1 MNKSYYVYGT
11 FIEKVRYKF
20 KSKEDAIKFEKY
32 ARKECRTSFNWLFY
46 DNDSL
51 REEIETDKDECLGLY
66 DHYNQC
72 QNVAKESFHI
82 SKPIK
87 SNSTFSLVQTIT
99 DQLLLI
105 VNGTVS
111 QPILRIWH
119 ISKKDDAI
127 EEFNRITRK

>member
-1 MNKSYYVYGT
+1 MNNSYYVYGT

-87 SNSTFSLVQTIT
+87 STSLWNRLQHYIFFFIRLNKI
-99 DQLLLI
+99 D
-105 VNGTVS
+105 NWHNYAKKK
-111 QPILRIWH
+111 IWSDY
-119 ISKKDDAI
+119 IPFKENKL
-127 EEFNRITRK
+127 

>member
-1 MNKSYYVYGT
+1 MNNSYYVYGT

-20 KSKEDAIKFEKY
+20 KSKVDAIKFEKY
-32 ARKECRTSFNWLFY
+32 ARKECTTSFNWLFY

-66 DHYNQC
+66 DHYNQR

-87 SNSTFSLVQTIT
+87 STSLWNRLQHYCFFFFKI
-99 DQLLLI
+99 
-105 VNGTVS
+105 NN
-111 QPILRIWH
+111 
-119 ISKKDDAI
+119 ISKWCNYSNKYWSDY
-127 EEFNRITRK
+127 ITFKENKL